1 MFLLI
6 GENKPSKKQIWREII
21 MKKSL
26 VLAMALSLGIA
37 GTAFAA
43 NPFSD
48 VPSNHWAYASVSK
61 LAQAGIVEGYGDDT
75 FKGGK
80 SITRYEMAQMVAKAM
95 AKSDKAD
102 ASQKAMI
109 EKLAAEFSAELD
121 NLGVRV
127 TKLEKNADNVKI
139 TGEMRFRYR
148 GFDGDQYG
156 NDKQNETKLRTRL
169 NLKGEINDKWT
180 ANMMLENEQN
190 LETNGRADEDSTLM
204 RRAWVA
210 GSIDDVKVQAG
221 RFAYADVNA
230 FLFDSAE
237 TDGVRLDF
245 GNKLKATVLYGRM
258 TPNKYGAFKSGA
270 QKDVDTAGLALDYK
284 QDKWQFNAAYYDVKG
299 KNDNAIT
306 GVDDTSFGQFYAAY
320 KFDKNFK
327 LAAQLLM
334 AGDEVNGTDKT
345 GYTARLDYKGMNVA
359 DKGSWG
365 AWIMGFD
372 APAGVLYAPAGLDWD
387 LNDNRGVTGYEI
399 GFNYAVQKNIKLQVS
414 YSDLEQKEAAA
425 GMSKEDQQTTTA
437 FVQFFF

>member
-1 MFLLI
+1 
-6 GENKPSKKQIWREII
+6 
-21 MKKSL
+21 
-26 VLAMALSLGIA
+26 MALSLGIA

-139 TGEMRFRYR
+139 TGEMRYRYR
-148 GFDGDQYG
+148 SFDGSQYVAANQG
-156 NDKQNETKLRTRL
+156 SKDESQLRTRL

-180 ANMMLENEQN
+180 ANMMLENTQD
-190 LETNGRADEDSTLM
+190 LTTNGRADKESNTDF

-245 GNKLKATVLYGRM
+245 GNKLKATMIYGRM
-258 TPNKYGAFKSGA
+258 SSVDKGAFTNSVASDPIKNTLKEEA
-270 QKDVDTAGLALDYK
+270 DITTFGLALDYK
-284 QDKWQFNAAYYDVKG
+284 QDKWQFNAAYYDVDG
-299 KNDNAIT
+299 KNDEALTN
-306 GVDDTSFGQFYAAY
+306 GVDQTSFGQFYAAY

-334 AGDEVNGTDKT
+334 AGDEVNRTDKT

-365 AWIMGFD
+365 AWVMGFD

-387 LNDNRGVTGYEI
+387 LKDAYGVTGYEI
-399 GFNYAVQKNIKLQVS
+399 GFNYAVQKNIKLQLS
-414 YSDLEQKEAAA
+414 YSDLEQKEAKA
-425 GMSKEDQQTTTA
+425 GSAKKDQQTATA
-437 FVQFFF
+437 YMTFYFQKELSK

>member
-1 MFLLI
+1 
-6 GENKPSKKQIWREII
+6 

-148 GFDGDQYG
+148 SFDGTQYVTGNQGSQDQT
-156 NDKQNETKLRTRL
+156 QLRTRL
-169 NLKGEINDKWT
+169 NLKGEINDKWS
-180 ANMMLENEQN
+180 ANMMLENIQD
-190 LETNGRADEDSTLM
+190 LTTNGRTDEDVTKF

-221 RFAYADVNA
+221 RFAYSDVNA
-230 FLFDSAE
+230 FLFDAAE

-245 GNKLKATVLYGRM
+245 GNKLKATLMYGRM
-258 TPNKYGAFKSGA
+258 TPEAKGAFVVGT
-270 QKDVDTAGLALDYK
+270 QRDIDTAALALDYK

-299 KNDNAIT
+299 KNDAALN
-306 GVDDTSFGQFYAAY
+306 GVADDTSFGQFYAAY

-387 LNDNRGVTGYEI
+387 LNDARGVTGYEI
-399 GFNYAVQKNIKLQVS
+399 GFNYAVQKNIKLQLS
-414 YSDLEQKEAAA
+414 YSDIEQKEAQTGLA
-425 GMSKEDQQTTTA
+425 KKDQQTTTA
-437 FVQFFF
+437 YMTFYF

>member
-1 MFLLI
+1 
-6 GENKPSKKQIWREII
+6 

-148 GFDGDQYG
+148 SFDGDQYVSATENG
-156 NDKQNETKLRTRL
+156 KEDETQLRTRL
-169 NLKGEINDKWT
+169 NLKAEINDKWT
-180 ANMMLENEQN
+180 ANMMLENTQD
-190 LETNGRADEDSTLM
+190 LTTNGRADKESNTDF

-221 RFAYADVNA
+221 RFAYSDVNA

-245 GNKLKATVLYGRM
+245 GNKLKATVMYGRM
-258 TPNKYGAFKSGA
+258 TAASTSAFKA
-270 QKDVDTAGLALDYK
+270 QTQKDIDTAALALDYK

-299 KNDNAIT
+299 KNDAALN
-306 GVDDTSFGQFYAAY
+306 GVADNTSFGQFYAAY

-387 LNDNRGVTGYEI
+387 LKDAYGATGYEI
-399 GFNYAVQKNIKLQVS
+399 GFNYAVQKNIKLQLS
-414 YSDLEQKEAAA
+414 YSDIEQKEAQTGLA
-425 GMSKEDQQTTTA
+425 KKDQQTTTA
-437 FVQFFF
+437 YMTFYF

>member
-1 MFLLI
+1 
-6 GENKPSKKQIWREII
+6 

-148 GFDGDQYG
+148 GFDGNQYVSATENGKEDQT
-156 NDKQNETKLRTRL
+156 QLRTRL
-169 NLKGEINDKWT
+169 NIKGEINDKWS
-180 ANMMLENEQN
+180 ANMMLENLQD
-190 LETNGRADEDSTLM
+190 LTTNGRTGEDSTLM

-221 RFAYADVNA
+221 RFAYSDVNA
-230 FLFDSAE
+230 FLFDTAE

-245 GNKLKATVLYGRM
+245 GNKLKATILYGRM
-258 TPNKYGAFKSGA
+258 TPSDKGAFKDNTP
-270 QKDVDTAGLALDYK
+270 DVTTTALALDYK
-284 QDKWQFNAAYYDVKG
+284 QDKWQFNAAYYDVDG
-299 KNDNAIT
+299 KDA
-306 GVDDTSFGQFYAAY
+306 DALAQADQTSFGQFYAAY

-387 LNDNRGVTGYEI
+387 LKDAYGATGYEI
-399 GFNYAVQKNIKLQVS
+399 GFNYAVQKNIKLQLS
-414 YSDLEQKEAAA
+414 YSDLEQKEAKA
-425 GMSKEDQQTTTA
+425 GSAKLDQQTTTA

>member
-1 MFLLI
+1 
-6 GENKPSKKQIWREII
+6 

-156 NDKQNETKLRTRL
+156 NDKQNETQLRTRL
-169 NLKGEINDKWT
+169 NLKGEINDKWS
-180 ANMMLENEQN
+180 ANMMLENTQN
-190 LETNGRADEDSTLM
+190 LETNGRGANGATWDKGTESDTSM
-204 RRAWVA
+204 RRAWVS
-210 GSIDDVKVQAG
+210 GRIDDVNVQAG
-221 RFAYADVNA
+221 RFAYSDVNA
-230 FLFDSAE
+230 FLFDAAE

-245 GNKLKATVLYGRM
+245 GNKLKATVMYGRM
-258 TPNKYGAFKSGA
+258 TAASTSAFKA
-270 QKDVDTAGLALDYK
+270 QTQKDIDTAALALDYK

-299 KNDNAIT
+299 KKDAALT
-306 GVDDTSFGQFYAAY
+306 GVADDTSFGQFYAAY

-334 AGDEVNGTDKT
+334 AGDDVNQTDKT

-365 AWIMGFD
+365 AWVMAFD

-387 LNDNRGVTGYEI
+387 LKGAYGAQGYEV
-399 GFNYAVQKNIKLQVS
+399 GFNYAVQKNIKLQLS
-414 YSDLEQKEAAA
+414 YSDLKENHGIAGEQK
-425 GMSKEDQQTTTA
+425 MDQQTTTA
-437 FVQFFF
+437 YMTFYF